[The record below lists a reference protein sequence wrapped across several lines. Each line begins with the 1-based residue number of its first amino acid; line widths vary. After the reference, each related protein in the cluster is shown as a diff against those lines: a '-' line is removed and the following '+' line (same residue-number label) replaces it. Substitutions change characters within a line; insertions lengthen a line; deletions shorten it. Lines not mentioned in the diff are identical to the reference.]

1 MSEPSPPKCCED
13 GLSDPTPL
21 TDEQIARIGK
31 ALGHPARIRIL
42 TNFAECRPL
51 IVQQIVEECD
61 LAQSTISEHLRILR
75 EAELL
80 FATEDGPRVWYCMR
94 RSVLKNYGDAV
105 RQLAAELQSVAG
117 SAGVD
122 EI

>member
-1 MSEPSPPKCCED
+1 MSEPTPPECCED
-13 GLSDPTPL
+13 GLPEPAPL
-21 TDEQIARIGK
+21 NNEQIARIGK

-42 TNFAECRPL
+42 SNFTECRPL
-51 IVQQIVEECD
+51 IVQQIVEECN

-94 RSVLKNYGDAV
+94 RSVLRSYAAAV
-105 RQLAAELQSVAG
+105 QHLAADLQPATGPAG
-117 SAGVD
+117 G
-122 EI
+122 